1 MKYLI
6 RSELLKHR
14 TLRSFLI
21 AFAAAAI
28 AGGLTAIA
36 LITTA
41 GHAGNPPLDRNS
53 LSQILHG
60 PYAIVV
66 GAALLLGILGTAGEF
81 RHQTITST
89 LLAAPRRGRLVTAK
103 VLVHA
108 GLGAALAV
116 VASAVNQAVAIPW
129 LSYQDIPFGGPMDM
143 TRVARRSRRRR
154 GAVRGAR
161 RGSRCSARQPNSGR
175 RRERR
180 LAARRGRPRRQPHVH
195 AHPARVA
202 ARRCPQR
209 RLGRWSRAGYQ
220 RAAVGC
226 GRLCRRLRGCARG
239 RRHTSLHQARRHVNE
254 DRTAR
259 IRSRWQGKHGR
270 NGREANSSS
279 ISPLWA
285 PVVRMSRPVAA
296 VPVPTRSSTWDTWP
310 RAPPATAD
318 VTKPS
323 TRLDSFLSILEDRR
337 YQPGRRETAT
347 C

>member
-1 MKYLI
+1 MKNLI
-6 RSELLKHR
+6 RSELLKQR
-14 TLRSFLI
+14 TLRFPLI

-89 LLAAPRRGRLVTAK
+89 LLAAPRRSRLVTAK

-143 TRVARRSRRRR
+143 TRVLVGGVAAAALFGAARRRSR
-154 GAVRGAR
+154 
-161 RGSRCSARQPNSGR
+161 CLARQPNRGR
-175 RRERR
+175 RREPR
-180 LAARRGRPRRQPHVH
+180 LAARPGRPRRQPHVH

-209 RLGRWSRAGYQ
+209 RLQRRNRAGYR

-226 GRLCRRLRGCARG
+226 GRLCRCLRGCARG
-239 RRHTSLHQARRHVNE
+239 RRLTSLHQSRRHVNG
-254 DRTAR
+254 DHLVH
-259 IRSRWQGKHGR
+259 RSTSPRFNRRASRDVGR
-270 NGREANSSS
+270 
-279 ISPLWA
+279 
-285 PVVRMSRPVAA
+285 
-296 VPVPTRSSTWDTWP
+296 PTRDSS
-310 RAPPATAD
+310 
-318 VTKPS
+318 K
-323 TRLDSFLSILEDRR
+323 
-337 YQPGRRETAT
+337 
-347 C
+347 